1 VAGNPRE
8 IISNQDFERGDGQR
22 VNPSSYAH
30 LPERFYARVQP
41 THVAAPALIK
51 LNVALASELNLDL
64 SGLDAPALAALFSGN
79 ALPPGTV
86 PIAMAYAGHQFGHF
100 VAQLGDGR
108 AILIGEM
115 RDRAGALRDIQLKGC
130 GRTPYSRSGDGRA
143 ALGPVLREYLVSE
156 AMHALGI
163 PATRSLAAVTTGEPV
178 QRETTLPGAILTRV
192 AASHV
197 RVGTFEYFA
206 ARGDVAGTKILADY
220 VIDRHYPQCT
230 ADKSPYLALL
240 QQVVSRQAA
249 LIARWM
255 NVGFIHGVMNTD
267 NMAVS
272 GETIDFG
279 PCAFMDTFDPATVF
293 SSIDER
299 GRYAY
304 GNQPNAALWNLARF
318 AETLLPLVDADAQRA
333 IGAATEAIATF
344 ETLFKDCW
352 LGGMRRKLGLSS
364 SEPEDRQLAED
375 WLQAMQRKQADFTL
389 SFRALCAAARDPQG
403 EPLRGHLAA
412 GDEWMQRW
420 RARMSREATTP
431 ESRAESMQQAN
442 PAYIPRN
449 HRVEQVIVAAVERG
463 DFAPFE
469 ELSQVLAA
477 PYVARAAFARYGDAP
492 QPAERVLQTFC
503 GT

>member
-1 VAGNPRE
+1 M
-8 IISNQDFERGDGQR
+8 
-22 VNPSSYAH
+22 NPSSYAT
-30 LPERFYARVQP
+30 LPERFFARVQP
-41 THVAAPALIK
+41 THVAAPSLIK
-51 LNVALASELNLDL
+51 LNQ
-64 SGLDAPALAALFSGN
+64 ALAADLQLDLAGLDVQALADLFSGN
-79 ALPPGTV
+79 ALPQGAV

-115 RDRAGALRDIQLKGC
+115 SDREGVRRDIQLKGC

-163 PATRSLAAVTTGEPV
+163 PTTRSLAAVTTGELV
-178 QRETTLPGAILTRV
+178 RRETMLPGAIVTRV

-206 ARGDVAGTKILADY
+206 ARGDAAGTKILADY
-220 VIDRHYPQCT
+220 VIDRHYPLC
-230 ADKSPYLALL
+230 ARDENRYLALL
-240 QQVVSRQAA
+240 AQVVSRQAA

-299 GRYAY
+299 GRYAFA
-304 GNQPNAALWNLARF
+304 NQPNAALWNLARF
-318 AETLLPLVDADAQRA
+318 AETLLPLIDVDTQRA
-333 IGAATEAIATF
+333 IAVATETIATF

-352 LGGMRRKLGLSS
+352 LDGMRRKLGLTT
-364 SEPEDRQLAED
+364 SEPGDSQLAED
-375 WLQAMQRKQADFTL
+375 LLQAMQRNHADFTL
-389 SFRALCAAARDPQG
+389 TFRALCAAAHDPRDHG
-403 EPLRGHLAA
+403 ARELFIDA
-412 GDEWMQRW
+412 GDYDEWAQRW
-420 RARMSREATTP
+420 QTRMSREAVTP
-431 ESRAESMQQAN
+431 AVRAESMRAAN

-469 ELSQVLAA
+469 ELSSVLAA
-477 PYVARAAFARYGDAP
+477 PYVERAALTDYANPP

>member
-1 VAGNPRE
+1 M
-8 IISNQDFERGDGQR
+8 
-22 VNPSSYAH
+22 NPSSYAS
-30 LPERFYARVQP
+30 LPERFFARVQP
-41 THVAAPALIK
+41 THVAAPGLIK
-51 LNVALASELNLDL
+51 LNQALASDLNLDI
-64 SGLDAPALAALFSGN
+64 SGLDAPALAKLFSGN
-79 ALPPGTV
+79 VLPLGTV

-115 RDRAGALRDIQLKGC
+115 RDRAGVLRDIQLKGC

-143 ALGPVLREYLVSE
+143 ALGPVLREYLISE

-163 PATRSLAAVTTGEPV
+163 PTTRSLAAVTTGESV
-178 QRETTLPGAILTRV
+178 QRETTQPGAILTRV

-206 ARGDVAGTKILADY
+206 ARGDAAGTKILADY
-220 VIDRHYPQCT
+220 VIDRHYPLC
-230 ADKSPYLALL
+230 AHDKSPYLALL
-240 QQVVSRQAA
+240 KQVVSRQAA
-249 LIARWM
+249 LVARWM

-299 GRYAY
+299 GRYGFA
-304 GNQPNAALWNLARF
+304 NQPNAALWNLARL
-318 AETLLPLVDADAQRA
+318 AETLLPLIDADTQRA
-333 IGAATEAIATF
+333 VGVATEAIETF

-352 LGGMRRKLGLSS
+352 LDGMRRKLGLST
-364 SEPEDRQLAED
+364 SEQGDRQLAED
-375 WLQAMQRKQADFTL
+375 LLQAMQRNQADFTL

-403 EPLRGHLAA
+403 DAMARGHFLNA
-412 GDEWMQRW
+412 GDYDEWAQRW
-420 RARMSREATTP
+420 RARMSREATTLNL
-431 ESRAESMQQAN
+431 RAESMQQAN

-477 PYVARAAFARYGDAP
+477 PNVARAAFARYANPP
-492 QPAERVLQTFC
+492 QPGERVLQTFC